1 MAIKP
6 DNLTPERDALWDRL
20 FATTSPALMKTFKD
34 FHRLNPHVFSAFVAK
49 AREARNA
56 GHAHYSA
63 WIIVNVLRWESD
75 LQTSGDPWRISNDHI
90 AMYARLLVWLDPSF
104 EGFFDL
110 KQMKPTRG
118 SRSNVEAQQQEAA

>member
-1 MAIKP
+1 MKP
-6 DNLTPERDALWDRL
+6 EGLPEEREKLWQRL
-20 FATTSPALMKTFKD
+20 FGTTSPALMKTFKD
-34 FHRLNPHVFSAFVAK
+34 FHRFNPHVFEAFKAK
-49 AREARNA
+49 AIAARNA

-75 LQTSGDPWRISNDHI
+75 LKTTGTEFKISNDAI
-90 AMYARLLVWLDPSF
+90 ALLARLLIWHDPSF

-118 SRSNVEAQQQEAA
+118 SRPNTKQEASI